1 LRWFTSSTK
10 RAMIQQRI
18 SVRVT
23 SSTYRRLPE
32 SGNGPGGPTSAPG
45 GPTGECGA
53 GRAPRGRAPRPGL
66 LPRARRRAGRCRR
79 RRG

>member
-32 SGNGPGGPTSAPG
+32 TGNGPGGPTSLSG
-45 GPTGECGA
+45 GPTRRSYRRVRGGA
-53 GRAPRGRAPRPGL
+53 RSARESAPPRSF
-66 LPRARRRAGRCRR
+66 A
-79 RRG
+79 